1 MIYMKRI
8 GLFLILLISEFN
20 LGADM
25 VDNIVKNIKWFG
37 HASLLI
43 KLDNKNIYI
52 DPWKIKDSSHK
63 ADIIL
68 VTHLHFDHYSEDD
81 IKKISTQKTILYS
94 SVDVISK
101 ASVKNKKVIKPFE
114 KLKIDNIEIEGFPAY
129 NTNKDFHP
137 KKNNWL
143 GFIIN
148 YGNTKIYIAGDS
160 DVIEEAKK
168 LSVDIAILPIG
179 GTYTMNEK
187 EAAELVNTIKPKVVI
202 PIHWGDIVGS
212 TQNLENFK
220 NSVSSSI
227 KVVVLR

>member
-1 MIYMKRI
+1 MKI
-8 GLFLILLISEFN
+8 LINILFFTLFSALFMEAKMDDVI
-20 LGADM
+20 
-25 VDNIVKNIKWFG
+25 KNMKWLG

-43 KLDNKNIYI
+43 KIDNKNIYI
-52 DPWKIKDSSHK
+52 DPWKIKDVSQK

-68 VTHLHFDHYSEDD
+68 VTHSHFDHYSEED
-81 IKKISTQKTILYS
+81 IKKISTQKTFLYS
-94 SVDVISK
+94 TEDVISK
-101 ASVKNKKVIKPFE
+101 TSIKNKKIIKPFE
-114 KLKIDNIEIEGFPAY
+114 KISIDNIEIEGFPAY
-129 NTNKDFHP
+129 NLNKDFHP

-143 GFIIN
+143 GFIIR
-148 YGNTKIYIAGDS
+148 YADIKIYIAGDS

-187 EAAELVNTIKPKVVI
+187 EAAELVNIIKPKVVI

-220 NSVSSSI
+220 KAVGTSVKI
-227 KVVVLR
+227 VVLK